1 MIVLQHILTR
11 WTKRTRG
18 AEGRE
23 QRARLPGWYPVPEGL
38 LAAGRRCLRQQVR
51 RDESH
56 GWSPTALEEVS
67 DRLRGTDAVEL
78 ADTGDALEV
87 TLRGGACGRPRRDD
101 AKVVVPAG
109 RRLTVRFNGRMQ
121 SYDDPWYEDH
131 IVHVAADARPSLRMF
146 ADEDLVLD
154 RRVDLW

>member
-1 MIVLQHILTR
+1 MIVLQHVVTI

-23 QRARLPGWYPVPEGL
+23 QRARLPTWYPVPEGL
-38 LAAGRRCLRQQVR
+38 LASARRFLRQQIR
-51 RDESH
+51 RDEWH
-56 GWSPTALEEVS
+56 GWSATPQVEVS
-67 DRLRGTDAVEL
+67 DRVRGTDAVTL
-78 ADTGDALEV
+78 AEEGGALAV
-87 TLRGGACGRPRRDD
+87 AFLGGACGRPRRDD

-109 RRLTVRFNGRMQ
+109 RHLTVRFNGRIP

-131 IVHVAADARPSLRMF
+131 IVHVAFDPPPSLRMF
-146 ADEDLVLD
+146 ADDDLVLE